1 MATRAEIETRQD
13 RRALVEDAGFGRLSF
28 VSVVAGVLC
37 AYGLFAVLLGLG
49 AGVVEAINADIDLAS
64 EWDDLGVAGGLAVA
78 GLLFLSYLFGGYVAG
93 RMARRSGTLHGV
105 AVFALGVLLV
115 AAAAALARALGG
127 DDVAASNLRDLGVP
141 TTADEWGNIAT
152 VAGLASLAGMLL
164 GGLLG
169 GALGERWHAKLLTR
183 ALDPRVGAEAEAL
196 RESERRAAEAER
208 RSVDADNRR
217 TGAFERVRNVTPRR
231 TRRVDG
237 DAPTQAID
245 MRDDDHDWDGVH
257 RDPDATLGDDR
268 RDTGI
273 RRFRGRGADLGTTE
287 GLEPV
292 TGRRT
297 GPSDGRTG

>member
-13 RRALVEDAGFGRLSF
+13 RRALAEDAGFGRLSF

-37 AYGLFAVLLGLG
+37 AYGAFAVLLGLA

-64 EWDDLGVAGGLAVA
+64 EWHELGVAGGLVVA
-78 GLLFLSYLFGGYVAG
+78 GLLFLSYLSGGYVAG
-93 RMARRSGTLHGV
+93 RMARRSGTLHGI

-115 AAAAALARALGG
+115 AGAAALARALGG

-141 TTADEWGNIAT
+141 TTAEEWRDIAT

-164 GGLLG
+164 GALLG
-169 GALGERWHAKLLTR
+169 GVLGERWHAKLLTR

-196 RESERRAAEAER
+196 RDSERRAAEAER
-208 RSVDADNRR
+208 RAVEADDRR
-217 TGAFERVRNVTPRR
+217 TGAFERVRTVTPRR
-231 TRRVDG
+231 TRRVDD
-237 DAPTQAID
+237 DAPTRAIN
-245 MRDDDHDWDGVH
+245 MRADDRDWDGVH
-257 RDPDATLGDDR
+257 GDRDGR

-273 RRFRGRGADLGTTE
+273 RRFLGGKDSDRDGAD
-287 GLEPV
+287 GLEPA